1 MSQKIIYQS
10 PDGGV
15 CVVIPTDEYLTEHTM
30 QELAEKDVP
39 EGAPYEIVD
48 VSAIP
53 ADRTFR
59 DAWVWE

>member
-1 MSQKIIYQS
+1 MNRIIYRS
-10 PDGGV
+10 ETGGV
-15 CVVIPTDEYLTEHTM
+15 CVVIPTEEYLAEHTM

-39 EGAPYEIVD
+39 AGAPYEIVD

-59 DAWVWE
+59 DAWTWE